1 LQLFGMPTAVKLYD
15 QTLRLTAEIRNEL
28 PNRELPAK
36 FGAVNLAI
44 ADAGRELRLRI
55 GLIASQLARALMG
68 QLFRMDRGGHINALT
83 RRS

>member
-1 LQLFGMPTAVKLYD
+1 MLTAVEFYD
-15 QTLRLTAEIRNEL
+15 QPLRLTAEIRNEL

-44 ADAGRELRLRI
+44 ADAGPEQRLRI

-68 QLFRMDRGGHINALT
+68 QLFRMGSQGSLRINT
-83 RRS
+83 PV